1 MSLKAIKF
9 FTTFENISLKE
20 EVKEFTLLPGINI
33 SNDDEVRKAYLTDE
47 VRYFIGEIEAQHL
60 FESNNFVFSEFD
72 EKTFSHDNYE
82 VILQTFLVWIQS
94 LFNHA
99 WVIKDHSL
107 ACENAYLFIYEDGQL
122 QACHSNYLAK
132 KYTFSDCRVGRVEIS
147 LNDLREWECLHDNI
161 ETYLYNNDSGALSF
175 LLDRKHCRTGKALKF
190 IEVARQANNIGFKI
204 ASYVSAMEALFATS
218 NSELSYRLS
227 ERMAFVL
234 SAHGYKKINVFNDV
248 KLAYEIRSKLVH
260 GDYLSQKKIEKASEV
275 SVSCDQYLRKIIK
288 LSYGAENF
296 KGIIDASNPDLD
308 NYFKELIFE

>member
-1 MSLKAIKF
+1 MKTIKF
-9 FTTFENISLKE
+9 FTTFRNLSLE
-20 EVKEFTLLPGINI
+20 EKVEEFILLPGINI
-33 SNDDEVRKAYLTDE
+33 SNDDEVRKTYLTEE
-47 VRYFIGEIEAQHL
+47 VQYLIGAIEAQHL
-60 FESNNFVFSEFD
+60 FEANNFVFSEFD
-72 EKTFSHDNYE
+72 EQTFNHDNYE
-82 VILQTFLVWIQS
+82 LMLQTFLIWVQS

-107 ACENAYLFIYEDGQL
+107 ACENAYLLIYEDGQL

-132 KYTFSDCRVGRVEIS
+132 KYTFSDCRVERIEMS
-147 LNDLREWECLHDNI
+147 LNDLKKWECLHDNI
-161 ETYLYNNDSGALSF
+161 ERYLYDNDSGSLSF
-175 LLDRKHCRTGKALKF
+175 LLDKNHCRSGKALKF

-234 SAHGYKKINVFNDV
+234 SAHGYKKIDVFNNV

-260 GDYLSQKKIEKASEV
+260 GDHLSQNKIEKASEV
-275 SVSCDQYLRKIIK
+275 SVLCDQYLRNIIE

-296 KGIIDASNPDLD
+296 KEIIDVSNQKLD
-308 NYFKELIFE
+308 GYFKQLIFE